1 MSAQLIGRNLKLTGE
16 SFRRNSDMNTLTLPA
31 YNYEDLPKGNAF
43 RYLILQP
50 GTAQDPLECSLHTS
64 FMDGAPHY
72 EAISYVWGTD
82 VLNQPVVCDGKTLF
96 VTPNLS
102 QVLRRLRLRDAPRT
116 LWADSICIN
125 QGDLKEK
132 GHQVAIMSMIYR
144 KATQVLIYMG
154 EDLEGHGPHVQSL
167 LEEVW
172 SMIDAELKKIPL
184 TWNSFP
190 YYKEVPFVDDT
201 RWASMRALL
210 KQEWFVRGWVVREA
224 ALARSG
230 RVIWDQSEFD
240 WEKLMVTITWVATR
254 AQVIVS
260 GTGDMLDPADIHM
273 DAYVTRCYAYT
284 DQHFEGAQCL
294 LDESPW
300 RISSVLDFLAAG
312 RRLQMS
318 DPRDRLY
325 AFLDMVPAKER
336 KIEVD
341 PNYGEPPSLVFKKF
355 AASYIRAT
363 ENLKILE
370 YVVHDA
376 RSLQSCTPTW
386 APDWGYLESQP
397 EEHRGHDA
405 LTSRAGSVIKPMLT
419 KEGVL
424 KVRGVILEPVR
435 FATSVFDR
443 STTTMKTLA
452 GIWSTVQSWSSE
464 SPYQNSELLL
474 AFLRALTENRYIGEW
489 STWLQDEAGYIK
501 CLRAACGPCNE
512 SICDEFDVRKSLVS
526 AVIQEQ
532 VHCKR
537 FILTERGYMGLGP
550 AVTQEG
556 DMCGL
561 IFGSTMPCI
570 LRKTSRQ
577 GYYKFIGRC
586 FVLGSQTYE
595 TETGYVI
602 NSGVLGSEFSKDWL
616 DWDVEEQDIYL
627 C

>member
-1 MSAQLIGRNLKLTGE
+1 METS
-16 SFRRNSDMNTLTLPA
+16 TLLA
-31 YNYEDLPKGNAF
+31 YKYEGLPKGDAF
-43 RYLILQP
+43 RYLVLQP
-50 GTAQDPLECSLHTS
+50 GTDQDPLEC
-64 FMDGAPHY
+64 
-72 EAISYVWGTD
+72 

-172 SMIDAELKKIPL
+172 SMFDAELKKIPL
-184 TWNSFP
+184 TWDSFP
-190 YYKEVPFVDDT
+190 YYKNVPFVDDA
-201 RWASMRALL
+201 RWASVFALL

-224 ALARSG
+224 ALARTG
-230 RVIWDQSEFD
+230 RVIWDQGEFD
-240 WEKLMVTITWVATR
+240 WEKLMVTFTWLVTR
-254 AQVIVS
+254 AQVIIS
-260 GTGDMLDPADIHM
+260 GAGDILDPADIHM
-273 DAYVTRCYAYT
+273 DAYVNRYYAYT
-284 DQHFEGAQCL
+284 NRHFEGAQCL
-294 LDESPW
+294 LNESAW
-300 RISSVLDFLAAG
+300 QNISILDFLATG

-318 DPRDRLY
+318 NPRDRLY
-325 AFLDMVPAKER
+325 AFLDMSTAKER

-341 PNYGEPPSLVFKKF
+341 PNYGEPPSLVFQKF

-363 ENLKILE
+363 ESLNILE

-376 RSLQSCTPTW
+376 QSLQSCVSTW
-386 APDWGYLESQP
+386 APDWDYRESQP
-397 EEHRGHDA
+397 SEPYGHAA
-405 LTSRAGSVIKPMLT
+405 LTSRAGSVTKPMLI
-419 KEGVL
+419 KESVL

-435 FATSVFDR
+435 FAISVFDR

-452 GIWSTVQSWSSE
+452 SIWSTVQSWSNK
-464 SPYQNSELLL
+464 SPYQNSDSLL
-474 AFLRALTENRYIGEW
+474 AFSATLTEGRYDGEW
-489 STWLQDEAGYIK
+489 STWLQDEAEYIK
-501 CLRAACGPCNE
+501 GLKAACSSCSE
-512 SICDEFDVRKSLVS
+512 ATCDESEISKKLVHTLTK
-526 AVIQEQ
+526 ER

-537 FILTERGYMGLGP
+537 FILTERGYM
-550 AVTQEG
+550 
-556 DMCGL
+556 DMCGI
-561 IFGSTMPCI
+561 IFGCTVPCI

-577 GYYKFIGRC
+577 GYYKFFGNC

-595 TETGYVI
+595 TETGYVVHD
-602 NSGVLGSEFSKDWL
+602 GVLGSDFSKDWL